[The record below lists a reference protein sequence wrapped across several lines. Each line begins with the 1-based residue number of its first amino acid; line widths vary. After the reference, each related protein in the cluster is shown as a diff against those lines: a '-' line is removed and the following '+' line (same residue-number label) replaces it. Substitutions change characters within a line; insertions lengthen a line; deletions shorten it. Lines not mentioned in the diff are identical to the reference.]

1 MTHGSLQKERLDV
14 GSLGESRG
22 TEAHF
27 LTKIVCQSDACDVEQ
42 VGSGVSLRLRDVAW
56 LVVFLDVRLLWCKE
70 PKLSLLTQVPECGA
84 GLKALGKFLF
94 IGRQAGAN
102 QTSVGEG
109 KAKLLHFLF
118 GFLRR
123 PTLSGHTVGCNHHS
137 LAFVTHTAIDENLL
151 AWIVSK
157 LCKELRERFIFWKG
171 TPPGHGH
178 VLHSE
183 MCHEIPLWRAAK

>member
-1 MTHGSLQKERLDV
+1 MV
-14 GSLGESRG
+14 Y
-22 TEAHF
+22 
-27 LTKIVCQSDACDVEQ
+27 QSDDCDVKKF
-42 VGSGVSLRLRDVAW
+42 GSGVRFRLRDVTW
-56 LVVFLDVRLLWCKE
+56 LADFLDVRLLCRHE
-70 PKLSLLTQVPECGA
+70 PKLSLLMQVPECGA
-84 GLKALGKFLF
+84 GPKALGKFLF

-137 LAFVTHTAIDENLL
+137 RAVVTHTAMDENLL

-157 LCKELRERFIFWKG
+157 QCKELRERFIF
-171 TPPGHGH
+171 
-178 VLHSE
+178 
-183 MCHEIPLWRAAK
+183 